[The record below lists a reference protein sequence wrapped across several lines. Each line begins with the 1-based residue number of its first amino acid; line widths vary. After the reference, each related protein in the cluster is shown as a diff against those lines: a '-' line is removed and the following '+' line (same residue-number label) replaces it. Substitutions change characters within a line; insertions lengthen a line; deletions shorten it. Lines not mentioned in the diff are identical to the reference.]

1 MHQTKK
7 SVHVLSDLSSC
18 LSFGDNIYG
27 KVAFFNLAHVHVHI
41 YTMMHTHCII
51 QILSHGIQRKMFTG

>member
-1 MHQTKK
+1 MHQAKK

-18 LSFGDNIYG
+18 LSFGDNG
-27 KVAFFNLAHVHVHI
+27 KVVFLNLARIHV

-51 QILSHGIQRKMFTG
+51 QILSHGIQRKIFTG